1 MKTCTIGDD
10 GKLDISEQD
19 VPAPGHGELVV
30 KMRACGICG
39 TDVEKLHGN
48 YPSRILGHEAVG
60 EIASIG
66 AGVNGFNVGDRVF
79 PHHHVPCY
87 QCHFCRSGSE
97 TMCPHFSQSNISP
110 GGLSEYFRVPEWNV
124 SRGAVFKLPP
134 ELSFRAGALIE
145 PLACVVRGL
154 KKVSLGPDSY
164 VTVIGVGPVGML
176 HISALRILG
185 AGHISAVDI
194 SEERMKFAR
203 KLGAHYSFSPGEAV
217 NGTQDCSGG
226 TGSDITIVAAGSA
239 SAIDTGIATLRK
251 GGKLIQFGLP
261 KPGTLLK
268 SDFSN
273 LFKREI
279 SIITTYS
286 AIESDVAEAI
296 GMITSH
302 SEELESIIS
311 HTFRLEKAHEAFR
324 LAEDVSAARK
334 IIVEAG

>member
-1 MKTCTIGDD
+1 MKTCVIGDD

-19 VPAPGHGELVV
+19 IPAPGHGELVV

-60 EIASIG
+60 EIAFVGEG
-66 AGVNGFNVGDRVF
+66 ASGFEVGDRVF

-87 QCHFCRSGSE
+87 QCHLCRSGSE
-97 TMCPHFSQSNISP
+97 TMCPGFSQSNISP

-124 SRGAVFKLPP
+124 SRGAVFKLPL
-134 ELSFRAGALIE
+134 ELSFRAGAMIE

-154 KKVSLGPDSY
+154 KKVSFGPESF
-164 VTVIGVGPVGML
+164 VTVVGVGPVGML
-176 HISALRILG
+176 HVSALRIMG
-185 AGHISAVDI
+185 AGHISVVDI

-203 KLGAHYSFSPGEAV
+203 KLGAQDSFSPGEAV
-217 NGTQDCSGG
+217 KGIQECSGG
-226 TGSDITIVAAGSA
+226 MGSDITIIAAGSA
-239 SAIDTGIATLRK
+239 SATDTGIATLRK

-268 SDFSN
+268 SDFSSI
-273 LFKREI
+273 FRREI

-286 AIESDVAEAI
+286 GIERDVAEAI
-296 GMITSH
+296 DMIASH
-302 SEELESIIS
+302 SEEFEGIIS
-311 HTFRLEKAHEAFR
+311 HTFRLEETQEAFR
-324 LAEDVSAARK
+324 LAEDASAARK